1 MDENQ
6 LSTLSTKSTLSTF
19 FFQSDKSVAL
29 ARCWFRKHQR
39 SNEEHT
45 IGGTDDNAWLAALYD
60 AHAAGVYGYAHAI
73 LADRAE
79 AEDVVQE
86 VFLRAL
92 ARSRW
97 WFGLRNPVGYLYRA
111 ARNEALSR
119 LRKGGVRSRAAT
131 ELSYAA
137 ELLVPVESSL
147 ESADEA
153 ARVNAAL
160 LELPVEQ
167 REVVVLKV
175 YQNMTF
181 KEIASVTGTSQNTV
195 ASRYRY
201 GLAKLKDILEAEEAV
216 SYGAN

>member
-1 MDENQ
+1 MASRVYTPEASAESEEN
-6 LSTLSTKSTLSTF
+6 
-19 FFQSDKSVAL
+19 
-29 ARCWFRKHQR
+29 
-39 SNEEHT
+39 T
-45 IGGTDDNAWLAALYD
+45 IGGTDDSTWLAALYD
-60 AHAAGVYGYAHAI
+60 AHGLGVFGYVHAI

-97 WFGLRNPVGYLYRA
+97 WFGLSNPAGYLYRA

-119 LRKGGVRSRAAT
+119 LRKRSVRTRA
-131 ELSYAA
+131 AA
-137 ELLVPVESSL
+137 ELAYSVAMIAPVDGTLDAAE
-147 ESADEA
+147 EA

-160 LELPVEQ
+160 LALPVEQ

-181 KEIASVTGTSQNTV
+181 KEIAHVTGASQNTA

-201 GLAKLKDILEAEEAV
+201 ALAKLKEILEREEAMTH
-216 SYGAN
+216 GPD

>member
-1 MDENQ
+1 MRSLLRQKEWACA
-6 LSTLSTKSTLSTF
+6 SIP
-19 FFQSDKSVAL
+19 
-29 ARCWFRKHQR
+29 QR
-39 SNEEHT
+39 PSAESEEHT
-45 IGGTDDNAWLAALYD
+45 IGGTDNSAWLAALYD
-60 AHAAGVYGYAHAI
+60 AHGLGVFGYVHAI

-97 WFGLRNPVGYLYRA
+97 WFGLRNPAGYLYRA

-119 LRKGGVRSRAAT
+119 LRKRTVRARA
-131 ELSYAA
+131 AA
-137 ELLVPVESSL
+137 ELIYSAELFATIEGSQ
-147 ESADEA
+147 ESAEEA

-160 LELPVEQ
+160 LSLPVEQ

-181 KEIASVTGTSQNTV
+181 KEIARVTGASQNTA

-201 GLAKLKDILEAEEAV
+201 ALAKLKEILEEEEAMTH
-216 SYGAN
+216 GPD

>member
-1 MDENQ
+1 MG
-6 LSTLSTKSTLSTF
+6 L
-19 FFQSDKSVAL
+19 
-29 ARCWFRKHQR
+29 
-39 SNEEHT
+39 
-45 IGGTDDNAWLAALYD
+45 
-60 AHAAGVYGYAHAI
+60 YGYVHAI

-92 ARSRW
+92 ARSRG
-97 WFGLRNPVGYLYRA
+97 WFGLRNPAAYLYRA

-119 LRKGGVRSRAAT
+119 LRKRTVRTRAAV
-131 ELSYAA
+131 ELTYS
-137 ELLVPVESSL
+137 VEVLGPLENSL
-147 ESADEA
+147 ESAEEA

-160 LELPVEQ
+160 LALPVEQ

-181 KEIASVTGTSQNTV
+181 KEIARVTGASQNTA

-201 GLAKLKDILEAEEAV
+201 ALGKLKEILEEEEAV
-216 SYGAN
+216 SHGPN

>member
-1 MDENQ
+1 MTHSFQFGRQNHAPRASFTQ
-6 LSTLSTKSTLSTF
+6 KSSAE
-19 FFQSDKSVAL
+19 S
-29 ARCWFRKHQR
+29 
-39 SNEEHT
+39 EEHT
-45 IGGTDDNAWLAALYD
+45 IGGTDDSAWLGALYD
-60 AHAAGVYGYAHAI
+60 AHAAGVYGYVHAI

-92 ARSRW
+92 SRSRW
-97 WFGLRNPVGYLYRA
+97 WFGLRNPAGYLYRA

-119 LRKGGVRSRAAT
+119 LRKRSVRTRA
-131 ELSYAA
+131 AA
-137 ELLVPVESSL
+137 ELAYSVEVLAPLGASL
-147 ESADEA
+147 ESAEEA

-160 LELPVEQ
+160 LALPVEQ

-181 KEIASVTGTSQNTV
+181 KEIARLTGASQNTA

-201 GLAKLKDILEAEEAV
+201 ALAKLKEILEEEEVA
-216 SYGAN
+216 SRGPN